1 MSERIEGS
9 NQDNNLSTKIT
20 QLIRVY
26 PDERWLFI
34 VLGLVFFCNSLATQI
49 ASVASVSGF
58 LKGNGIEQI
67 PLVWI
72 IDMLVITL
80 TAGLQ
85 SLIIDKFERT
95 KLVKAM
101 TVGFALVF
109 IALRLLF
116 FWNAPDWLNYG
127 LMIIISEQQWLFFPL
142 VFWTLAQD
150 VFSVAQAKRLFS
162 PIASLGFVG
171 RLVGL
176 GLVSASPYLVEKI
189 GIAAEEL
196 LILNVAVY
204 LAAYLLVVFGLK
216 KVDVRQ
222 TSEQRGTM
230 REIFAEGW
238 EFVNNIPAFRYL
250 TISIFAINLSLT
262 FLEFGFLASTHQ
274 AYPDNFQTFYG
285 LYRLGLTVLSFI
297 LQGFVTSRLIE
308 KLTLKNSFLIMPFA
322 LFGGAL
328 WMMFSGVVS
337 AIGGF
342 VLPKVAQFTAYDSA
356 RRSFQALAPEERRGR
371 VSMFMESYLF
381 ALGVIVAS
389 LLIFGI
395 LFAGRW
401 IGEQTSTLIYRGLGV
416 ATSLWAVWAIIK
428 MRQVYDDGMLN
439 WRLKR
444 RQRGAS
450 VLDKLKF

>member
-322 LFGGAL
+322 LLGGVL
-328 WMMFSGVVS
+328 WRMFAGVVS

>member
-222 TSEQRGTM
+222 TSEQRGSM

-395 LFAGRW
+395 LFASRW

>member
-58 LKGNGIEQI
+58 LKGNGVEQI

-101 TVGFALVF
+101 TIGFALVF

-116 FWNAPDWLNYG
+116 FWNAPNWLNYG

-176 GLVSASPYLVEKI
+176 GLVSASPYLIEKI

-196 LILNVAVY
+196 LILNVVVY

-216 KVDVRQ
+216 KVDIRQ

-238 EFVNNIPAFRYL
+238 EFVNSIPAFRYL

-274 AYPDNFQTFYG
+274 AYPDNYQTFYG

-297 LQGFVTSRLIE
+297 FQGFVTSRLIE

-328 WMMFSGVVS
+328 WMMFSGIVS

-401 IGEQTSTLIYRGLGV
+401 IGENGY
-416 ATSLWAVWAIIK
+416 
-428 MRQVYDDGMLN
+428 
-439 WRLKR
+439 
-444 RQRGAS
+444 
-450 VLDKLKF
+450 